1 MILELAIYDEI
12 ADFLA
17 TAAPAKILAFRP
29 SELTQN
35 RFEEL
40 VEKKKEGL
48 IVSKE
53 QEELDH
59 FLMLEHIFRL
69 AKARAAAQIEP

>member
-1 MILELAIYDEI
+1 MIELSIYDEI
-12 ADFLA
+12 AEFLA

-29 SELTQN
+29 SESTQN

-40 VEKKKEGL
+40 VWKKKEGQ
-48 IVSKE
+48 IAPQE
-53 QEELDH
+53 QEELNH

-69 AKARAAAQIEP
+69 AKARAAAQLEA

>member
-1 MILELAIYDEI
+1 MLQLALYDEI

-29 SELTQN
+29 SEATQR
-35 RFEEL
+35 RFEDL
-40 VEKKKEGL
+40 VWKKKNDS
-48 IVSKE
+48 IQP
-53 QEELDH
+53 QEVIELNH

-69 AKARAAAQIEP
+69 AKARVAANFG

>member
-1 MILELAIYDEI
+1 MFKSAIYDEI

-29 SELTQN
+29 SDSTQS

-40 VEKKKEGL
+40 VWKKKEGR
-48 IVSKE
+48 VTSQE

-59 FLMLEHIFRL
+59 FLLLEHIFRL
-69 AKARAAAQIEP
+69 AKARAAAQLAT

>member
-1 MILELAIYDEI
+1 MLKLALYDEI

-17 TAAPAKILAFRP
+17 KAAPAKILAFRP
-29 SELTQN
+29 SDSAQA

-40 VEKKKEGL
+40 IWKKKEGSIL
-48 IVSKE
+48 PRE

-69 AKARAAAQIEP
+69 AKARAAAELDA

>member
-1 MILELAIYDEI
+1 MLELAIYDEI

-29 SELTQN
+29 SDSTQN

-40 VEKKKEGL
+40 VWKKKEGKIL
-48 IVSKE
+48 PRE

-69 AKARAAAQIEP
+69 AKARAAAQIEA

>member
-1 MILELAIYDEI
+1 MIQLALYDEI

-29 SELTQN
+29 SETTQQ
-35 RFEEL
+35 RFEDL
-40 VEKKKEGL
+40 VWKKKNNSIL
-48 IVSKE
+48 P
-53 QEELDH
+53 QEVTELNH

-69 AKARAAAQIEP
+69 AKARVAAKMAA

>member
-1 MILELAIYDEI
+1 MLELAIYDEI

-29 SELTQN
+29 SEPTQD

-40 VEKKKEGL
+40 VWKKKEGQ
-48 IVSKE
+48 IMPRE

-69 AKARAAAQIEP
+69 AKARAAVQIDV

>member
-1 MILELAIYDEI
+1 MLELAIYDEI

-17 TAAPAKILAFRP
+17 TAAPAKIISFRP
-29 SELTQN
+29 SEASQL

-40 VEKKKEGL
+40 VWKKKEGQIL
-48 IVSKE
+48 PRE
-53 QEELDH
+53 QEELAH

-69 AKARAAAQIEP
+69 AKARAAAQIEA

>member
-1 MILELAIYDEI
+1 MLELAIYDEI

-29 SELTQN
+29 SESTQN

-40 VEKKKEGL
+40 VWKKKEGG
-48 IVSKE
+48 IMPRE

-69 AKARAAAQIEP
+69 AKARAAAQIEA

>member
-1 MILELAIYDEI
+1 MLKLALYDEI

-17 TAAPAKILAFRP
+17 SAAPAKILAFRP
-29 SELTQN
+29 SESAQV

-40 VEKKKEGL
+40 VWKKKEGR
-48 IVSKE
+48 IQPRE

-69 AKARAAAQIEP
+69 AKARAAAALNT